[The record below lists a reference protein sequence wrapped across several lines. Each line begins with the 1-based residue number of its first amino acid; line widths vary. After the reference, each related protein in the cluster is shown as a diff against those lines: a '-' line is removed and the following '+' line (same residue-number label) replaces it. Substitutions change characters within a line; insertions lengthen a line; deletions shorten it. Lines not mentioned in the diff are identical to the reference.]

1 MQNITKV
8 SQSMDVLARA
18 ILEKQRHDQQLK
30 VEYERKLNELTQLI
44 DIVLKLQKPTDG
56 TGHSV
61 DTALLDKILE
71 QGLEIVEK
79 NNSKYVLIPIAEDE
93 KKDVDTDGIVD
104 TETSNTKP
112 KRNRK
117 KKNKIPCSYCHEIGH
132 TRAKCE
138 KRLLSPK
145 PLE

>member
-56 TGHSV
+56 AGHSV

-79 NNSKYVLIPIAEDE
+79 DNAKYVLIPIAEDE
-93 KKDVDTDGIVD
+93 KKDVDTDGTVD
-104 TETSNTKP
+104 TETSSTKP

-117 KKNKIPCSYCHEIGH
+117 KKNKISCSYCHEIGH